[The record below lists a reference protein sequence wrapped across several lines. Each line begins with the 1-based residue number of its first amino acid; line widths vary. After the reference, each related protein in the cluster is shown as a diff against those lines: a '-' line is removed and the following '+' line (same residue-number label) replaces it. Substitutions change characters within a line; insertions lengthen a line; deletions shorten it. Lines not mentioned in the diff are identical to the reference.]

1 MSLRNARFR
10 PPRNHGGDNHGLP
23 LVRPGRI
30 HRSCVDHSCVSA
42 AATGETTEHV
52 AELFTIKRGRRIADN
67 GFARLRLQLVRVCR
81 RGVLVFNQPVRG
93 MEIT

>member
-30 HRSCVDHSCVSA
+30 YRRCIDHRCVSA
-42 AATGETTEHV
+42 PATGET
-52 AELFTIKRGRRIADN
+52 AELVTEVFNIERGRRTADN
-67 GFARLRLQLVRVCR
+67 GFAHLRLQFISIYRG
-81 RGVLVFNQPVRG
+81 GVLVLNQPAG
-93 MEIT
+93 AMEIA